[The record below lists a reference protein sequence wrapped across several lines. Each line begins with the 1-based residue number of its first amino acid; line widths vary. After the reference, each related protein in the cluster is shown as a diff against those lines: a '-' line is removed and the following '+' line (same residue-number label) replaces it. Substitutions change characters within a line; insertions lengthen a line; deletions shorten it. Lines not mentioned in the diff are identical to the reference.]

1 MSDNPSITLPAVDA
15 MRAYWAVISPL
26 MGGTMAMRAAGKTL
40 LPQYPAED
48 DEAYKERL
56 RLSTLLPAY
65 SETVGNM
72 TSRVFAEPLQVG
84 DDVPEVIVEMT
95 KDIDHAGNDLN
106 SWAVGFFTEGLS
118 HGLCHAFVDHPP
130 AGDLKTQAD
139 EQAAG
144 VRPYVVMV
152 RPEQV
157 LGWRSKGGV
166 LTMIR
171 YIEVVEEE
179 DGEFGAKCVEQ
190 IRVLEPGAWR
200 TYRRSAK
207 AVRGKQA
214 AAGGTWELHE
224 EGTNSLTAIPWVT
237 FYTGRTGFMA
247 AKPPLIELAHLN
259 VKHWQ
264 SQSDQDNILHV
275 IRVPILVRIGIQT
288 QYDNQGKVVPPEFKV
303 GTGQLTDLPK
313 DGDLKYVEHTG
324 QAVDAGRTALQ
335 DLINEMRMAG
345 AKLLTPDKT
354 ATKTATQAEEEAAQ
368 ELSPLARMAHHFA
381 DCLAQ
386 LLQFM
391 ADYRGL
397 GDGGTVEMRG
407 NFDVDYMPEV
417 SLPTLVSMANA
428 GMISK
433 ETLFTEM
440 QRRGVISDEYDWEEE
455 LAKIEAQGPA
465 LGTL

>member
-1 MSDNPSITLPAVDA
+1 MSNNPSDTLPAVDA
-15 MRAYWAVISPL
+15 MRNYWDVITPL
-26 MGGTMAMRAAGKTL
+26 MGGTMAMRAAGKSL
-40 LPQYPAED
+40 LPQYPAEA
-48 DEAYKERL
+48 DESYKERL

-84 DDVPEVIVEMT
+84 DDVPEQLKEMT

-106 SWAVGFFTEGLS
+106 SWAVEFFREGLS
-118 HGLCHAFVDHPP
+118 HGLCHAFIDHPKSD
-130 AGDLKTQAD
+130 GVRTQA
-139 EQAAG
+139 EEIAAG
-144 VRPYVVMV
+144 VRPYAVMV
-152 RPEQV
+152 KPEQV
-157 LGWRSKGGV
+157 LGWRSKGGQ

-171 YIEVVEEE
+171 YIETVEEE
-179 DGEFGAKCVEQ
+179 DGEFGAKCVDQ

-200 TYRRSAK
+200 TYRMGVS
-207 AVRGKQA
+207 
-214 AAGGTWELHE
+214 GGAWALHE
-224 EGTNSLTAIPWVT
+224 EGTNSLKKISWVT
-237 FYTGRTGFMA
+237 FYTGRTGFMT
-247 AKPPLIELAHLN
+247 AKPPLLELAHLN

-275 IRVPILVRIGIQT
+275 IRVPILVRIGVQAT
-288 QYDNQGKVVPPEFKV
+288 YDNQGMPVPPEFKV
-303 GTGQLTDLPK
+303 GTGALTDLPK

-324 QAVDAGRTALQ
+324 AAVKAGREALQ
-335 DLINEMRMAG
+335 DLLDEMRMAG
-345 AKLLTPDKT
+345 AKLLTPEKS
-354 ATKTATQAEEEAAQ
+354 ATKTATQADEEAAQ
-368 ELSPLARMAHHFA
+368 ELSPLARMANHFA

-417 SLPTLVSMANA
+417 SLPTLVAMANA
-428 GMISK
+428 GMLSK
-433 ETLFTEM
+433 ETLFAEM
-440 QRRGVISDEYDWEEE
+440 QRRGVISDEYEWTKE

>member
-1 MSDNPSITLPAVDA
+1 MSDNPGITLPAVDA
-15 MRAYWAVISPL
+15 MRAYWAVITPL
-26 MGGTMAMRAAGKTL
+26 MGGTMAMRSAGKTL

-48 DEAYKERL
+48 EDSYKERL

-84 DDVPEVIVEMT
+84 DDVPEAIQVMT
-95 KDIDHAGNDLN
+95 KDIDFAGNDLN
-106 SWAVGFFTEGLS
+106 SWSVEFFREGLS

-130 AGDLKTQAD
+130 AKGVRTQAE

-144 VRPYVVMV
+144 VRPYVVLV
-152 RPEQV
+152 KPGQV
-157 LGWRSKGGV
+157 LGWRSKGGM

-171 YIEVVEEE
+171 YIEVIEEE
-179 DGEFGAKCVEQ
+179 DGDFGAKCVEQ
-190 IRVLEPGAWR
+190 IRVLEPGKWR
-200 TYRRSAK
+200 TYRRAEK
-207 AVRGKQA
+207 GGEWVLH
-214 AAGGTWELHE
+214 AG
-224 EGTNSLTAIPWVT
+224 GTNSLASVPWVT
-237 FYTGRTGFMA
+237 FYTGRTGFMT
-247 AKPPLIELAHLN
+247 AKPPLLELAHLN

-275 IRVPILVRIGIQT
+275 IRVPILVRIGVQAT
-288 QYDNQGKVVPPEFKV
+288 FDNQGKPVPSEFKV
-303 GTGQLTDLPK
+303 GTGALTDLPK

-324 QAVDAGRTALQ
+324 AAVKAGREALQ
-335 DLINEMRMAG
+335 DLLGEMHMAG
-345 AKLLTPDKT
+345 GKLLTPEKSS
-354 ATKTATQAEEEAAQ
+354 TKTATQAEEEAAQ
-368 ELSPLARMAHHFA
+368 ELSPLARMASHFG

-397 GDGGTVEMRG
+397 GDGGAVEMRG

-417 SLPTLVSMANA
+417 SLPTLVAMANA
-428 GMISK
+428 DMLSK
-433 ETLFTEM
+433 ETLFAEM
-440 QRRGVISDEYDWEEE
+440 QRRGVISDEYDWAKE
-455 LAKIEAQGPA
+455 LARIETQGPA